1 MVYKTQSP
9 SAIAKG
15 LFLCYKNL
23 RSLTICEVKIMKRE
37 QVLWAPEDLEAID
50 SLKDIGFPG
59 EFPYTRGIHPNMYR
73 GRLWTMRQFAGFGLP
88 DDTNK
93 RFRKLW
99 DEGET
104 GFSTAFDLA
113 TLLGYDSD
121 DPHSL
126 GEVGKG
132 GVAVDSMEDMM
143 RLFRG
148 IPIGRRDVSVSMTI
162 NAPACVFLAMY
173 VVLAGKKRAK
183 LENLRGTIQND
194 MLKEFTSQNETI
206 VPHNASMKIF
216 VDTVEFCTK
225 YMPQYNPISIS
236 GYHMREAGATAV
248 QELAFTLA
256 DGIAYVEAC
265 IERGLDV
272 DAFAPRFSFFFNAH
286 NDFFE
291 EIAKFRAARRMWAH
305 IMRDRFG
312 AKNEASWKLRFH
324 AQTSGVSLV
333 DRQPKNNIMRVTLQ
347 AFAAVLGGAQSVHT
361 DAWDEQI
368 SLPSEEAALL
378 ALRTQ
383 QIIAHETGVA
393 DVVDPLGGSYF
404 MESITREIEEKA
416 WEYIERIDNM
426 GGMVRAVENDFP
438 RGEIERS
445 SVEFE
450 EAKNRGEAIIVGV
463 NKFQSDEA
471 DKNNDV
477 PFRANPRD
485 GLVQARRLEKLRA
498 KRDGAAVG
506 RALCAVEKAA
516 YNNKNVMPPIIE
528 AVKAFVTEG
537 EIVKALKNVHGD
549 YKVIA

>member
-9 SAIAKG
+9 LAIAKG

>member
-1 MVYKTQSP
+1 
-9 SAIAKG
+9 
-15 LFLCYKNL
+15 
-23 RSLTICEVKIMKRE
+23 MKRE
-37 QVLWAPEDLEAID
+37 QVLWAPEDLEEID
-50 SLKDIGFPG
+50 LLKDIGFPG

-162 NAPACVFLAMY
+162 NAPACVLLAMY

-333 DRQPKNNIMRVTLQ
+333 DKQPKNNIMRVTLQ

-383 QIIAHETGVA
+383 QIIAHETGIA

-404 MESITREIEEKA
+404 IESITRETEEKA

-438 RGEIERS
+438 RGEIEQS

-463 NKFQSDEA
+463 NKFQSDKAE
-471 DKNNDV
+471 KNDDV

-485 GLVQARRLEKLRA
+485 GRVQARRLEKLRA
-498 KRDGAAVG
+498 KRDGAAVN

-516 YNNKNVMPPIIE
+516 YNNENVMPPIIE
-528 AVKAFVTEG
+528 AVEAFVTEG

-549 YKVIA
+549 YKVMA

>member
-1 MVYKTQSP
+1 
-9 SAIAKG
+9 
-15 LFLCYKNL
+15 
-23 RSLTICEVKIMKRE
+23 
-37 QVLWAPEDLEAID
+37 
-50 SLKDIGFPG
+50 
-59 EFPYTRGIHPNMYR
+59 
-73 GRLWTMRQFAGFGLP
+73 
-88 DDTNK
+88 
-93 RFRKLW
+93 
-99 DEGET
+99 
-104 GFSTAFDLA
+104 
-113 TLLGYDSD
+113 
-121 DPHSL
+121 
-126 GEVGKG
+126 
-132 GVAVDSMEDMM
+132 
-143 RLFRG
+143 
-148 IPIGRRDVSVSMTI
+148 
-162 NAPACVFLAMY
+162 
-173 VVLAGKKRAK
+173 
-183 LENLRGTIQND
+183 
-194 MLKEFTSQNETI
+194 
-206 VPHNASMKIF
+206 
-216 VDTVEFCTK
+216 
-225 YMPQYNPISIS
+225 
-236 GYHMREAGATAV
+236 
-248 QELAFTLA
+248 
-256 DGIAYVEAC
+256 
-265 IERGLDV
+265 
-272 DAFAPRFSFFFNAH
+272 
-286 NDFFE
+286 
-291 EIAKFRAARRMWAH
+291 
-305 IMRDRFG
+305 
-312 AKNEASWKLRFH
+312 
-324 AQTSGVSLV
+324 
-333 DRQPKNNIMRVTLQ
+333 MRVTLQ

>member
-1 MVYKTQSP
+1 M
-9 SAIAKG
+9 
-15 LFLCYKNL
+15 
-23 RSLTICEVKIMKRE
+23 ERE
-37 QVLWAPEDLEAID
+37 QILWAPKDLEEID
-50 SLKDIGFPG
+50 LLKDIGFPG

-88 DDTNK
+88 GDTNK

-132 GVAVDSMEDMM
+132 GVAIDSMEDMM

-162 NAPACVFLAMY
+162 NAPACVLLAMY
-173 VVLAGKKRAK
+173 VVLAGRKRAK

-347 AFAAVLGGAQSVHT
+347 ALAAVLGGAQSVHT

-383 QIIAHETGVA
+383 QIIAHETGIA

-404 MESITREIEEKA
+404 IESITRETEEKA

-445 SVEFE
+445 SMEFE
-450 EAKNRGEAIIVGV
+450 EAKNKGEAIIVGI

-471 DKNNDV
+471 EKNNDA

-485 GLVQARRLEKLRA
+485 GLVQARRLEKLRV
-498 KRDGAAVG
+498 KRDGTAVS
-506 RALCAVEKAA
+506 RALCAIEEAA
-516 YNNKNVMPPIIE
+516 YNNKNVMPSIVE
-528 AVKAFVTEG
+528 AVKVFVTEG
-537 EIVKALKNVHGD
+537 EIVQALKNVHGD
-549 YKVIA
+549 YKVMA

>member
-1 MVYKTQSP
+1 
-9 SAIAKG
+9 
-15 LFLCYKNL
+15 
-23 RSLTICEVKIMKRE
+23 MKRE
-37 QVLWAPEDLEAID
+37 QVLWAPEDLEEID
-50 SLKDIGFPG
+50 LLKDIGFPG

-162 NAPACVFLAMY
+162 NAPACVLLAMY

-265 IERGLDV
+265 IERGLGQV
-272 DAFAPRFSFFFNAH
+272 RH
-286 NDFFE
+286 
-291 EIAKFRAARRMWAH
+291 FRAMG
-305 IMRDRFG
+305 MTVENGEETNEDSQYQKRF
-312 AKNEASWKLRFH
+312 
-324 AQTSGVSLV
+324 LV
-333 DRQPKNNIMRVTLQ
+333 DGDSNAQGQDGGGYAELDVRQPHLPHPKYS
-347 AFAAVLGGAQSVHT
+347 AAQHGAQ
-361 DAWDEQI
+361 
-368 SLPSEEAALL
+368 
-378 ALRTQ
+378 
-383 QIIAHETGVA
+383 
-393 DVVDPLGGSYF
+393 
-404 MESITREIEEKA
+404 
-416 WEYIERIDNM
+416 
-426 GGMVRAVENDFP
+426 
-438 RGEIERS
+438 
-445 SVEFE
+445 
-450 EAKNRGEAIIVGV
+450 KN
-463 NKFQSDEA
+463 
-471 DKNNDV
+471 
-477 PFRANPRD
+477 
-485 GLVQARRLEKLRA
+485 
-498 KRDGAAVG
+498 
-506 RALCAVEKAA
+506 
-516 YNNKNVMPPIIE
+516 
-528 AVKAFVTEG
+528 
-537 EIVKALKNVHGD
+537 
-549 YKVIA
+549 

>member
-1 MVYKTQSP
+1 
-9 SAIAKG
+9 
-15 LFLCYKNL
+15 
-23 RSLTICEVKIMKRE
+23 MKRE

-236 GYHMREAGATAV
+236 GYHMREAGAC
-248 QELAFTLA
+248 LYL
-256 DGIAYVEAC
+256 G
-265 IERGLDV
+265 
-272 DAFAPRFSFFFNAH
+272 
-286 NDFFE
+286 
-291 EIAKFRAARRMWAH
+291 RRH
-305 IMRDRFG
+305 C
-312 AKNEASWKLRFH
+312 LC
-324 AQTSGVSLV
+324 
-333 DRQPKNNIMRVTLQ
+333 
-347 AFAAVLGGAQSVHT
+347 
-361 DAWDEQI
+361 
-368 SLPSEEAALL
+368 
-378 ALRTQ
+378 
-383 QIIAHETGVA
+383 
-393 DVVDPLGGSYF
+393 
-404 MESITREIEEKA
+404 
-416 WEYIERIDNM
+416 
-426 GGMVRAVENDFP
+426 GGMHRA
-438 RGEIERS
+438 
-445 SVEFE
+445 
-450 EAKNRGEAIIVGV
+450 
-463 NKFQSDEA
+463 
-471 DKNNDV
+471 
-477 PFRANPRD
+477 RA
-485 GLVQARRLEKLRA
+485 
-498 KRDGAAVG
+498 
-506 RALCAVEKAA
+506 
-516 YNNKNVMPPIIE
+516 
-528 AVKAFVTEG
+528 
-537 EIVKALKNVHGD
+537 
-549 YKVIA
+549 